1 MKDFWGG
8 DDEVGTEAICYSKA
22 FLKGERFDFNDVV
35 IVNLDSRNIMGGSYR
50 SKGVCKVKSFFLHE
64 YMGNIELFFK
74 GEYFN
79 TGQCMEYFPIERV
92 TGMAIINSMQ
102 LNNLRWRIMPANQI
116 LHKCFLL
123 PFGDNGD
130 RVIYEMKDSNIRSR
144 LLEPGYPG
152 CVQPWLERGDIVL
165 VMFEMTSTSCR
176 KAIVRGVNK
185 QQKKVKLGFLIQDT

>member
-1 MKDFWGG
+1 
-8 DDEVGTEAICYSKA
+8 
-22 FLKGERFDFNDVV
+22 
-35 IVNLDSRNIMGGSYR
+35 
-50 SKGVCKVKSFFLHE
+50 
-64 YMGNIELFFK
+64 
-74 GEYFN
+74 
-79 TGQCMEYFPIERV
+79 MEYFPIERV

-165 VMFEMTSTSCR
+165 VMFEMTGTSCR

-185 QQKKVKLGFLIQDT
+185 QQKKVKLGFLIQDTSTQEWVVEREDDTWWDWDICIKVLEGFSMVHTSFDHSGEFDDATWIFQT